1 MITDINSVF
10 YRKAIIYKK
19 RVDDELQ
26 TRNKRQSFTND
37 SSSLFSGSKQKS
49 YEQSSPTNIESSKH
63 NKTQTDTQA
72 LIREQKEMIKCQQF
86 DPVSDEKERSG
97 SFGAY
102 KSYQRMLEK
111 ANENDSPE
119 PFGRG
124 ST

>member
-26 TRNKRQSFTND
+26 TRNKRQSFIND

-49 YEQSSPTNIESSKH
+49 YEQSLYNIESSKH
-63 NKTQTDTQA
+63 NKQTDTQA
-72 LIREQKEMIKCQQF
+72 LIRVQKEMIKCQQF

-111 ANENDSPE
+111 ANDNDSPE